1 MGMAARG
8 HEVLEQAK
16 AQLIQAKT
24 VEQLRQAQAVVL
36 PLSCGLSLEQT
47 AALLGISV
55 SWTCKLRTRF
65 ARGEIMEPKA
75 NREHRPRQN
84 MNPEEEAA
92 FLAPFIEKA
101 KSGGMLVVVEIKRAL
116 DARLGRKTA
125 LASSCRMSMV
135 TVCRC
140 FSTRWRRAILMTA
153 SSWCW
158 MVRVGIKVMSWCRLQ
173 TCACSSCRRI
183 HRNSI
188 PWNTCGMNSARSHSI
203 TGSSTVSMRS
213 KIIWKLP
220 CVKWKSTRSASIPSS
235 HGHGLLKHL

>member
-1 MGMAARG
+1 MGMAARGHEVLEQAKAQLIQAKTVEQLRQAQAVVLPLSCGLSLEQTAALLGISRG

-101 KSGGMLVVVEIKRAL
+101 KSG
-116 DARLGRKTA
+116 
-125 LASSCRMSMV
+125 
-135 TVCRC
+135 
-140 FSTRWRRAILMTA
+140 
-153 SSWCW
+153 
-158 MVRVGIKVMSWCRLQ
+158 
-173 TCACSSCRRI
+173 
-183 HRNSI
+183 
-188 PWNTCGMNSARSHSI
+188 
-203 TGSSTVSMRS
+203 
-213 KIIWKLP
+213 
-220 CVKWKSTRSASIPSS
+220 
-235 HGHGLLKHL
+235 